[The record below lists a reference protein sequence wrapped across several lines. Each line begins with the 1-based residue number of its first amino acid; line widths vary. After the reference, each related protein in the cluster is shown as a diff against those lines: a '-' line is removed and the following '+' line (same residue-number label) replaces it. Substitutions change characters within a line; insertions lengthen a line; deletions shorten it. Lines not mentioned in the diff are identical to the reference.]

1 MRFIITYYG
10 YMDGSGEYYIVVD
23 SEKCNGCGECVTH
36 CPKQVLEIIQTMVD
50 LEEQLVAAVKEEHR
64 KNIKYSCSACRPE
77 KATTPCVSACKRKAI
92 TCIWKPKA
100 P

>member
-1 MRFIITYYG
+1 
-10 YMDGSGEYYIVVD
+10 
-23 SEKCNGCGECVTH
+23 
-36 CPKQVLEIIQTMVD
+36 MVD

-77 KATTPCVSACKRKAI
+77 KATTPCVSACRRKAI